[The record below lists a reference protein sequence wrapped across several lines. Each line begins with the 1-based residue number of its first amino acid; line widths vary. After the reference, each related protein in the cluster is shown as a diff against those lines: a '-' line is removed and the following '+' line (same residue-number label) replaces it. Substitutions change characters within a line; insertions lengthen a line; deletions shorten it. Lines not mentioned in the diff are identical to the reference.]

1 MSLTVSLTLTALGG
15 VFYKYDRSQ
24 KFMVDPKS
32 LSVGWVQ
39 VKDGLYKEEIG
50 RINTRVINVMTNFTQ
65 DFMKNTPWGY
75 PITGFQHFIQ
85 HRKTYLKS
93 AMGFMGLYLFS
104 YSFILILFWITIS
117 PIYLTLFIMLGPF
130 GVWLATIHSFLQANV
145 FTMMF
150 VRMINPS
157 NSLVF
162 QCLALKK
169 YTQIKGLAPV
179 RYYVP
184 ITTTYFW
191 IYHLPMKITKY
202 TIITLLFIVQLS
214 FSFIP
219 IIGPFLF
226 QISISPYIGKIYLTR
241 VLRLQHLNNLQ
252 RKERF
257 YNHLGL
263 FVSFGITA
271 ALLETIP
278 FLSGIAISTN
288 YISTG
293 LWLMDNY

>member
-1 MSLTVSLTLTALGG
+1 MSLTVSLALTALGG

-32 LSVGWVQ
+32 SVGWAH
-39 VKDGLYKEEIG
+39 VKEGLYKDEIG
-50 RINTRVINVMTNFTQ
+50 RINTRVINIATNFTQ
-65 DFMKNTPWGY
+65 DFMKSSPWWY
-75 PITGFQHFIQ
+75 PIRGFEHFIQ
-85 HRKTYLKS
+85 NRKTYLKS

-104 YSFILILFWITIS
+104 FAFILILFWITIS
-117 PIYLTLFIMLGPF
+117 PIYLTFFIMLGPF

-150 VRMINPS
+150 VRLINPS

-162 QCLALKK
+162 QCLTLKK
-169 YTQIKGLAPV
+169 YTKIKLVAPI

-191 IYHLPMKITKY
+191 IYHLPMKIGKY
-202 TIITLLFIVQLS
+202 AIISILFIIQLS
-214 FSFIP
+214 LSFIP

-226 QISISPYIGKIYLTR
+226 QMSISPYIGKIYLTR
-241 VLRLQHLNNLQ
+241 ILRLQHLNNLQ

-257 YNHLGL
+257 YNHFGL

-278 FLSGIAISTN
+278 FLSGVAVSTN

-293 LWLMDNY
+293 LWLIDNY